1 MRKSLIFV
9 SLGLVGILGAITAV
23 GSNARPLKAEEEA
36 RITPIGKPVGCLRI
50 AEIDESRVRSDHV
63 IDFYMKGGK
72 VYRSVLPNS
81 CSQLGFEE
89 RFSYK
94 TSTQELCSSDIITV
108 LTGPGIGQGPSCG
121 LGDFQEVTGAPK
133 GH

>member
-1 MRKSLIFV
+1 MRKTLMIV
-9 SLGLVGILGAITAV
+9 SLGLVGVIAV
-23 GSNARPLKAEEEA
+23 AGSNARPLKPEEEA
-36 RITPIGKPVGCLRI
+36 RITPIGKPVSCLRI
-50 AEIDESRVRSDHV
+50 AEIDESRVRNDRT

-72 VYRSVLPNS
+72 VYRSNLPNS

>member
-1 MRKSLIFV
+1 MRRTLIIV
-9 SLGLVGILGAITAV
+9 SLGLVGLLAV
-23 GSNARPLKAEEEA
+23 AGSNARPLKSEEEA
-36 RITPIGKPVGCLRI
+36 RITPVGKPINCIRI
-50 AEIDESRVRSDHV
+50 AQIDETRVRNDHT
-63 IDFYMKGGK
+63 IDFYMLGGK
-72 VYRSVLPNS
+72 VYRNNLPNS

-108 LTGPGIGQGPSCG
+108 LTGPGVGQGPVCG

>member
-1 MRKSLIFV
+1 MRRTSIIV
-9 SLGLVGILGAITAV
+9 SLGLFGLIAV
-23 GSNARPLKAEEEA
+23 AGSNARPLKPEEEA
-36 RITPIGKPVGCLRI
+36 KITPVGKPTSCIRL
-50 AEIDESRVRSDHV
+50 AEIDESRVRNDST

-72 VYRSVLPNS
+72 VYRNRLPNS

-94 TSTQELCSSDIITV
+94 TSIQELCSSDIITV

-121 LGDFQEVTGAPK
+121 LGEFQEVTGAPR

>member
-1 MRKSLIFV
+1 MPRTSIIV
-9 SLGLVGILGAITAV
+9 SLALVGLTAV
-23 GSNARPLKAEEEA
+23 AGSNARPLKPEEEA
-36 RITPIGKPVGCLRI
+36 RITPVGKPVSCLRI
-50 AEIDESRVRSDHV
+50 AEIDESRVRNDHT

-72 VYRSVLPNS
+72 VYRSNLPNS

-108 LTGPGIGQGPSCG
+108 LTGPGVGQGPSCG
-121 LGDFQEVTGAPK
+121 LGDFQEVTGAPS

>member
-1 MRKSLIFV
+1 MRKTLITV
-9 SLGLVGILGAITAV
+9 TLGLVGLFAV
-23 GSNARPLKAEEEA
+23 AGSNARPLKPAEEA
-36 RITPIGKPVGCLRI
+36 RITPIGKPVSCLRI
-50 AEIDESRVRSDHV
+50 AEIDESRVRNDHT

-72 VYRSVLPNS
+72 VYRSNLPYS

-108 LTGPGIGQGPSCG
+108 LTGPGISRGPSCG

>member
-1 MRKSLIFV
+1 MRKALIVV
-9 SLGLVGILGAITAV
+9 SLGLVGLIAV
-23 GSNARPLKAEEEA
+23 AGSNARPLKPEEEA
-36 RITPIGKPVGCLRI
+36 KITPVGKPVNCIRTY
-50 AEIDESRVRSDHV
+50 EIDQSRVRNDHT

-89 RFSYK
+89 RFSYQ

-121 LGDFQEVTGAPK
+121 MGDFQEVTGAPT